1 MQNCLLKNKP
11 ASLSQTKPC
20 DLQCEEKKKQEA
32 AAAVALTSLLSL
44 FHDVLNTKRASLL
57 KQKVVPSLHSNNNT
71 SQNVAKRGAGEC

>member
-32 AAAVALTSLLSL
+32 AAAVALTSLLNL
-44 FHDVLNTKRASLL
+44 FHDALHKERTHEPPQTKSIAIATQQQQL
-57 KQKVVPSLHSNNNT
+57 
-71 SQNVAKRGAGEC
+71 SQNVAEGC